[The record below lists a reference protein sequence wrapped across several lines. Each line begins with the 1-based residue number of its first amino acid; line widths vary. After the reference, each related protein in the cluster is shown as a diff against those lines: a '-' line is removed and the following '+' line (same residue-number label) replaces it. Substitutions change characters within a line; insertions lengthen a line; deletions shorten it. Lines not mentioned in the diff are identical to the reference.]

1 MNSQK
6 SLKIKFSLIAALAL
20 SFIIAVGAFLGVTL
34 ARADRSV
41 TISGTSIF
49 VTTHDAQVWAHQE
62 GEGEDAVDHTM
73 FVFNENRDT
82 VNYRRNLAF
91 KWIENSA
98 KQAEAPK
105 DEEGSSETT
114 ETTKPD
120 ISFEKQYG
128 WFNMEVGFG
137 DPANSP
143 EYNVEYKYFVITF
156 ESQQYSQTKDGKT
169 TNYIVFEPSENNE
182 LKVYITHKNTEI
194 QKDTELQ
201 KDTENKGVTAVLD
214 KLLADATPI
223 GTVKANERISINFTA
238 DYDGNDE
245 SLTNL
250 EGGDYLVK
258 ISDEDGG
265 PLFGKFENIGK
276 TYAKYSS
283 STTTPVTPLSFEA
296 VFEEEDENEPNAHG
310 KAFLTLYTLNNQSF
324 KLKDAR
330 NSDGHRVGGTVNDVT
345 PPVLCLDKSVPF
357 IKYNGEI
364 TFDYTVIDVLTQ
376 SPSLTT
382 SYYMLTDKDADPVT
396 GKAPVYNEDGGDFK
410 KVTDSDNQFIYP
422 HYKHYLPKE
431 SDTTKFGKKIKDE
444 TFEVKAAVKVVL
456 KLTDTTSTNGQ
467 TTYVY
472 LDWFVDDDYLLT
484 VNGQKYIA
492 VTEDKQG
499 ATYAYTKGGVSNPDT
514 TGENANTEWDN
525 LVKAYQAKVDEAAKD
540 LKAGSKNYFY
550 LPSAEDLIKDNAT
563 PYEDLEF
570 SIYYNNGSQQQSTGK
585 KANALSINLTKAGT
599 YVFTIYAK
607 DAAGNSMYYF
617 DGKEEKELETGDIWN
632 MYKQDKN
639 GDFADMKKYLPWFEF
654 TVDASEIS
662 IKDPDEQS
670 TAYVGSSFTADSF
683 DINGVSVKTEYTLFE
698 FHNEDYAKD
707 HGGVAMTYEE
717 FSKTVESLL
726 LNTETRIY
734 FTKIRPTGDL
744 KEGTADYEAFN
755 DYGWNGSSLTFT
767 PQTANAFYVI
777 KCEARSTV
785 IDEPQTSYMTIAAA
799 PKVEPLKGEDT
810 WVQDNVTS
818 IILLCIAGA
827 SLIGIIL
834 LLVIK
839 PKNKGDID
847 EVIDTPKKS
856 KKSSK

>member
-1 MNSQK
+1 MNSK
-6 SLKIKFSLIAALAL
+6 KYSKIKFLFIAALAL
-20 SFIIAVGAFLGVTL
+20 SLIIAVGAFFGVTL

-49 VTTHDAQVWAHQE
+49 VTTHDAEVWAHQE
-62 GEGEDAVDHTM
+62 GEDADGKPNDHTM
-73 FVFNENRDT
+73 FVFNKNKDA

-98 KQAEAPK
+98 TQAEAPK
-105 DEEGSSETT
+105 PEEGKEEGDDTT
-114 ETTKPD
+114 EDTTV
-120 ISFEKQYG
+120 SFTRKEG
-128 WFNMEVGFG
+128 WFNMEIGFG
-137 DPANSP
+137 DPANTAD
-143 EYNVEYKYFVITF
+143 YKVEYKYFVITF
-156 ESQQYSQTKDGKT
+156 ESQQYSQTKDGKS
-169 TNYIVFEPSENNE
+169 TNYIVFAPAEDNGLN
-182 LKVYITHKNTEI
+182 VYITQKETEDEDLDAI
-194 QKDTELQ
+194 W
-201 KDTENKGVTAVLD
+201 D
-214 KLLADATPI
+214 KLEGTDPI
-223 GTVKANERISINFTA
+223 GKVGTGHIAINFIPA
-238 DYDGNDE
+238 KDYDENDE
-245 SLTNL
+245 NLTNL
-250 EGGDYLVK
+250 NGGDYLVK
-258 ISDEDGG
+258 ISDENGHCY
-265 PLFGKFENIGK
+265 GKFENIGK

-296 VFEEEDENEPNAHG
+296 VFEKEDENETEATG
-310 KAFLTLYTLNNQSF
+310 LAFLTLYSLNNQSF

-330 NSDGHRVGGTVNDVT
+330 AFDGHRTGGTVNDVT

-382 SYYMLTDKDADPVT
+382 SYYMLTTKDVDEN
-396 GKAPVYNEDGGDFK
+396 KAPVYDKDGGNFK
-410 KVTDSDNQFIYP
+410 KVTDSDNQYIYP
-422 HYKHYLPKE
+422 HAKHYQPTDEKTTFGSKI
-431 SDTTKFGKKIKDE
+431 SDK

-472 LDWFVDDDYLLT
+472 LDWFVDNNYLLEI
-484 VNGQKYIA
+484 NGEKYIA

-499 ATYAYTKGGVSNPDT
+499 ATYAYTKDGASNPDT
-514 TGENANTEWDN
+514 TGENPNTEWDN

-617 DGKEEKELETGDIWN
+617 DGEEEKELETGDIWN
-632 MYKQDKN
+632 MYKQDKK
-639 GDFADMKKYLPWFEF
+639 GDYADMKKYLPWFTF

-707 HGGVAMTYEE
+707 HGGVAMKYED
-717 FSKTVESLL
+717 FSKQVESLL
-726 LNTETRIY
+726 LNAETRIY

-777 KCEARSTV
+777 KCEARSSV
-785 IDEPQTSYMTIAAA
+785 IADPETSYMTIAAA

-827 SLIGIIL
+827 SLIGIVL

-856 KKSSK
+856 KKTK